1 MFCMKKP
8 ANIKAPDVERDR
20 ELLVKE
26 LRRDLQEMLDDSSVG
41 IDRLAEL
48 ARVIEAVKKKSVK
61 K

>member
-1 MFCMKKP
+1 VNKQV
-8 ANIKAPDVERDR
+8 NIKAPDVEKDRD
-20 ELLVKE
+20 LLVKE
-26 LRRDLQEMLDDSSVG
+26 LRRDLQDLLDDSSVG